1 MIEGFWGFGAVWHTT
16 VTRMAVCRARWRA
29 RVRAELP
36 HVARLGDAVS
46 RVLLADDAMRTAVG
60 AARAMTDAQKLLR
73 AAGLT
78 VGDLVGTRAPA
89 TAIRDAWRSWP

>member
-1 MIEGFWGFGAVWHTT
+1 
-16 VTRMAVCRARWRA
+16 MAVCRARWRA

-78 VGDLVGTRAPA
+78 EALIGGDSALALRTDREAHVKARSGGRAA
-89 TAIRDAWRSWP
+89 VRSVWARRVR